1 MINDYVVVSAANVI
15 DLSFDVSIILD
26 SSQNQGIVITDVV
39 NTITTFMNPTNREM
53 GQPLY
58 ISEIKRLVQSLN
70 GVLSISSLSVFN
82 KVGGLYSSSQVS
94 QSYSNDVT
102 KQIALVNDTIYAEPN
117 QIFQLRYPNVD
128 VLVRTLNSQTVNI
141 S

>member
-1 MINDYVVVSAANVI
+1 M
-15 DLSFDVSIILD
+15 
-26 SSQNQGIVITDVV
+26 
-39 NTITTFMNPTNREM
+39 
-53 GQPLY
+53 
-58 ISEIKRLVQSLN
+58 VQSLN